1 MGDEVRKVYAIVVL
15 EWIFQSDW
23 NVITEGF
30 LDDSFHRVIESHPQE
45 LWLVTVKECDV
56 KALA

>member
-15 EWIFQSDW
+15 ERIFQSDW

-30 LDDSFHRVIESHPQE
+30 LDYSFHSVIKGHPQE
-45 LWLVTVKECDV
+45 LWLVAVKECNV
-56 KALA
+56 KAHA